1 MPGARTF
8 RSAARH
14 PRPDA
19 SASPA
24 PSSSTASDRTP
35 RAKPRFHAPRAAD
48 YVAPVNRIRLLPE
61 HVANQIA
68 AGEVVERPAS
78 VVKELVENSLD
89 AAPTRISVEIGAGGR
104 SLIRV
109 TDDGTGMSRDDALL
123 CLERHA
129 TSKIRRAEDLASIA
143 TMGFRGEAIPSIASV
158 SRFTLTTRERDD
170 TSGEATQVVINGGKI
185 IEVKAA
191 ASPSGTS
198 VEVRQLF
205 FNLPARRK
213 FLRGEDTE
221 RAHIAHYLT
230 LVALAFPQVGF
241 TFVNDGR
248 TAWQLPP
255 VVWTDPAGRFA
266 ALRERLRQ
274 LHGADVP
281 LLPVDLEA
289 EVEEAREEIHGP
301 LSEVHGAGTGG
312 SDFRLGNPDPGI
324 PSGHAP
330 PTSRFRMWGF
340 IGAPGVSRG
349 TRDEQHLFVNQ
360 RPVDNRGLNFALLE
374 GYHTALMRGRYPVCC
389 LFLEI
394 DPAAVDV
401 NVHPQKR
408 EVKFREEQ
416 AVRRLVAKAVRDT
429 LLAFHGNAG
438 GAGGTGGQGGTGA
451 VEKAFARHTT
461 AETSILSV
469 VDPAAAP
476 PDFAALAS
484 ASRSPGGQG
493 LDGSGPAPGFH
504 LAPPSEAPPAQT
516 ALPLPLK
523 PQTPSLLHPRA
534 ADDVP
539 PAASD
544 LSAPHAAPGSPV
556 FSPQSC
562 TQPPPST
569 ATAPLARWPAGSLA
583 HLPSGGA
590 PVPLL
595 HVPLRLVGVVGRL
608 YVVLE
613 SDRGL
618 VLLDQ
623 HAAHERILF
632 EQMLARIET
641 AQQAPSQRL
650 LLPETV
656 ELTPRDADFVRRN
669 LATLA
674 RLGVGLSEF
683 GERTFLLDA
692 LPPFV
697 KAGNPKQFAFEL
709 IDALKSA
716 GEGVNNARLGEDVVA
731 KTVCR
736 HAVKANDPLRG
747 PELENLVNDLR
758 RCTMPYT
765 CPHGRPTL
773 IEMNWR
779 ELEKK
784 FGRTG

>member
-1 MPGARTF
+1 M
-8 RSAARH
+8 
-14 PRPDA
+14 
-19 SASPA
+19 
-24 PSSSTASDRTP
+24 
-35 RAKPRFHAPRAAD
+35 
-48 YVAPVNRIRLLPE
+48 NRIRLLPE

-89 AAPTRISVEIGAGGR
+89 AGPTRISVEIGAGGR

-170 TSGEATQVVINGGKI
+170 ASGEAAQVVINGGKI

-248 TAWQLPP
+248 PVWQLPP
-255 VVWTDPAGRFA
+255 VAWTDPAGRFA

-281 LLPVDLEA
+281 LLPVDFVT
-289 EVEEAREEIHGP
+289 EVEEAREEVHGP
-301 LSEVHGAGTGG
+301 LSEVHGPGAGG
-312 SDFRLGNPDPGI
+312 SGFRLGDPDPGI
-324 PSGHAP
+324 PPGHTP
-330 PTSRFRMWGF
+330 PTSRFRLWGF

-360 RPVDNRGLNFALLE
+360 RPVDNRGLSFALLE

-429 LLAFHGNAG
+429 LHAFHGNADGGG
-438 GAGGTGGQGGTGA
+438 GAGGPAGKQA
-451 VEKAFARHTT
+451 LARHT
-461 AETSILSV
+461 AADASIPSPR
-469 VDPAAAP
+469 DPASAS
-476 PDFAALAS
+476 PDFAAHTS
-484 ASRSPGGQG
+484 ASPSLGGEG
-493 LDGSGPAPGFH
+493 LGGSGHAPGFH
-504 LAPPSEAPPAQT
+504 LAPLSEAPPAQT
-516 ALPLPLK
+516 ALPLSLR
-523 PQTPSLLHPRA
+523 PQTLSPFRPTA

-539 PAASD
+539 PAAAD
-544 LSAPHAAPGSPV
+544 LSALATASGSPV
-556 FSPQSC
+556 LSPPSS
-562 TQPPPST
+562 TQPTPST
-569 ATAPLARWPAGSLA
+569 ATAPLAHWPAGSLA
-583 HLPSGGA
+583 HPPSGGA

-669 LATLA
+669 LATLT